1 MTTPGAEGHMNRNDL
16 SGGELLDGFRLE
28 ADSVPASPAE
38 AADPV
43 RPVRIRVAGFP
54 DNALR

>member
-1 MTTPGAEGHMNRNDL
+1 MATPGAVGHMDRNDL

-28 ADSVPASPAE
+28 ADSVPTSPAE

-43 RPVRIRVAGFP
+43 RPVWIRVARFP
-54 DNALR
+54 YNAFR